1 MDYVLETKGLS
12 KTYGRARALKC
23 VDMKVPAGSVYGLVG
38 KNGSGKTTLM
48 RLVAGLASPSG
59 GSFTLY
65 GAADGAGLRKQTRS
79 DLLQARKKIGA
90 IIETPAVY
98 PTMTAWDNLAMQCLI
113 KGSGT
118 ARIGELLETVGLA
131 NSGKKKAHDFSLGMK
146 QRLALALVLVGD
158 PDFLL
163 LDEPANGLDP
173 EGIIEMRELLLRL
186 NREKGKTIL
195 VSSHMLPELSRLATH
210 YGFINDGV
218 LIKEINAAD
227 IQAGDD
233 AGLGTSTELQSSE
246 GSPLEKYY
254 MRLISGEKNE
264 TAFKR

>member
-1 MDYVLETKGLS
+1 MDYILETNGLS
-12 KTYGRARALKC
+12 KTYGHTHALSG
-23 VDMKVPAGSVYGLVG
+23 VNMSVPAGSIYGLVG

-48 RLVAGLASPSG
+48 RLVAGLTFPSS

-65 GAADGAGLRKQTRS
+65 GAADGAPLRE
-79 DLLQARKKIGA
+79 ARKKIGA
-90 IIETPAVY
+90 VIEVPAVY
-98 PTMTAWDNLAMQCLI
+98 PTMSAYDNLAMQCRI
-113 KGSGT
+113 KGVRDT
-118 ARIGELLETVGLA
+118 ACIAALLKTVGLA
-131 NSGKKKAHDFSLGMK
+131 DTGKKKVHTFSLGMR

-186 NREKGKTIL
+186 SREKGKTIL
-195 VSSHMLPELSRLATH
+195 VSSHILSELSRLATH
-210 YGFINDGV
+210 YGFINNGA

-233 AGLGTSTELQSSE
+233 TESGAS
-246 GSPLEKYY
+246 LEAYY
-254 MRLISGEKNE
+254 MRLIGGTKND
-264 TAFKR
+264 

>member
-1 MDYVLETKGLS
+1 MDYVLETKALS
-12 KTYGRARALKC
+12 KNYGRIHALAD
-23 VDMKVPAGSVYGLVG
+23 VDMRLPAGSVYGLVG

-59 GSFTLY
+59 GTFTLY
-65 GAADGAGLRKQTRS
+65 GAAGGAGLRKQARS
-79 DLLQARKKIGA
+79 GLLQARKKIGA
-90 IIETPAVY
+90 VIETPSVY
-98 PTMTAWDNLAMQCLI
+98 PAMNAWDNLAMQCRI

-118 ARIGELLETVGLA
+118 ARIGELLETAGLA
-131 NSGKKKAHDFSLGMK
+131 NTGKKKAHNFSLGMK

-186 NREKGKTIL
+186 NRERGKTIL
-195 VSSHMLPELSRLATH
+195 VSSHILPELSRLATH
-210 YGFINDGV
+210 YGFISNGA

-227 IQAGDD
+227 IEADNG
-233 AGLGTSTELQSSE
+233 AGLEA
-246 GSPLEKYY
+246 YY
-254 MRLISGEKNE
+254 MRLIGGEKNE